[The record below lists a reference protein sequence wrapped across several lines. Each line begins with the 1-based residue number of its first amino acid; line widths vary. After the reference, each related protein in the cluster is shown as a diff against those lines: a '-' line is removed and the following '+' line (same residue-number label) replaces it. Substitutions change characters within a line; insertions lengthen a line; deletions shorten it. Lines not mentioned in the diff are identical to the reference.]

1 MKLSCSGKQPTQAN
15 CLARARRR
23 PLSWPCSL
31 LLCCLLGFPLG
42 CEEEPSDGEP
52 DRVVAEFVVRM
63 QRVHGDRKAARAAY
77 ELLWSDAR
85 RNLAERAKRASDVA
99 GREIAPEEMLPP
111 SRFTLNHKPQRY
123 DARIDGDW
131 AEVSVTAEN
140 AGVDRVKCVRE
151 DGKWRVVLELPP
163 LPPIERRVDGG
174 L

>member
-1 MKLSCSGKQPTQAN
+1 MPS
-15 CLARARRR
+15 RRGA
-23 PLSWPCSL
+23 LSWSWSL
-31 LLCCLLGFPLG
+31 LVAGVLGLPLLG
-42 CEEEPSDGEP
+42 CEEEASDGEP
-52 DRVVAEFVVRM
+52 DRVVAEFVARM

-140 AGVDRVKCVRE
+140 AGVDRLKCVRE

-163 LPPIERRVDGG
+163 LPPIEHRLDGG

>member
-1 MKLSCSGKQPTQAN
+1 ML
-15 CLARARRR
+15 RRR
-23 PLSWPCSL
+23 DCCSAL
-31 LLCCLLGFPLG
+31 LALAVVTG
-42 CEEEPSDGEP
+42 CEEDAADSEPE
-52 DRVVAEFVVRM
+52 RLVAELIARL

-111 SRFTLNHKPQRY
+111 SRFALHRKPRHY
-123 DARIDGDW
+123 EARIDGDW
-131 AEVSVTAEN
+131 AEVSITSEGGA
-140 AGVDRVKCVRE
+140 VDRVKCVRE

-163 LPPIERRVDGG
+163 LTPIERRLDGG

>member
-1 MKLSCSGKQPTQAN
+1 ML
-15 CLARARRR
+15 RRR
-23 PLSWPCSL
+23 DGLSAL
-31 LLCCLLGFPLG
+31 LALALLPA
-42 CEEEPSDGEP
+42 CEEDAADSEPQ
-52 DRVVAEFVVRM
+52 RLVAELIARL

-111 SRFTLNHKPQRY
+111 SRFALHRKPRHY
-123 DARIDGDW
+123 EARIDGDW
-131 AEVSVTAEN
+131 AEVSITSDGGA
-140 AGVDRVKCVRE
+140 VDRVKCVRE

-163 LPPIERRVDGG
+163 LAPIERRPDGG

>member
-1 MKLSCSGKQPTQAN
+1 MLVRRGGPLKSSAW
-15 CLARARRR
+15 LAVCAM
-23 PLSWPCSL
+23 LAL
-31 LLCCLLGFPLG
+31 VG
-42 CEEEPSDGEP
+42 CEEEASDGEP
-52 DRVVAEFVVRM
+52 DRVVAELITRL

-111 SRFTLNHKPQRY
+111 SRFSLNHKPQRY
-123 DARIDGDW
+123 EARIDGDW

-140 AGVDRVKCVRE
+140 ATVDHVKCVRE

-163 LPPIERRVDGG
+163 LPPIEHRVDGG